1 LKGGFFMEKKRTR
14 IKIYDLPKDMK
25 ITKDELKRIKGG
37 VLTDLVKV
45 EGRPTSFARIC
56 YPPTFVGL
64 KV

>member
-1 LKGGFFMEKKRTR
+1 MEKKRTR

-37 VLTDLVKV
+37 ALDTFLKID
-45 EGRPTSFARIC
+45 GRSTSLNYGRIQ
-56 YPPTFVGL
+56 YPSTYVGL